1 MNRLVKDNIL
11 KGITYLASA
20 ISVIVLAAIL
30 YYLVSNGIA
39 LISSDLVTGDYYAT
53 TENAAISEDYSYDET
68 KIGTYDGDGY
78 YSQKWG
84 IALEDIT
91 TAHNDDEITV
101 AYVDPNSPFMH
112 MNSLVAGENGAALS
126 LTEGSAVQNIY
137 YLNETGETVFLSRV
151 KMGDAKNTIEVL
163 DSEAQGIVSINY
175 ESIGGGIR
183 GSIFSTLYL
192 IAISLLISLPIGISS
207 AIYLHEY
214 ASKNK
219 INSLIRQG
227 IDTLTGVPSIVYG
240 LMGVTVL
247 FPVTQ
252 LVGATSTS
260 ILLGGLTLAIMLLPT
275 IIRSTEEALIV
286 VPQSLRDGSLSLG
299 ATKSQTIFKVVL
311 PCAVNGILTGV
322 LLGIGRVIGES
333 AALVYTTSTVISDN
347 PTILSQG
354 TSLSL
359 MIWSIMSGEQPNYE
373 LASAISLII
382 LVIVFAIN
390 FIVKIIGKRLAKSF
404 V

>member
-1 MNRLVKDNIL
+1 MTRKRKDGALNFL
-11 KGITYLASA
+11 TYLSSA
-20 ISVIVLAAIL
+20 IGVLIL
-30 YYLVSNGIA
+30 GSILLYLV
-39 LISSDLVTGDYYAT
+39 VTGASSINWHLLSSDYYAET
-53 TENAAISEDYSYDET
+53 GNAAVSETYTYTAPGSYSGE
-68 KIGTYDGDGY
+68 GY
-78 YSQKWG
+78 YSDIWG
-84 IALEDIT
+84 IAFNDVS
-91 TAHNDDEITV
+91 TAHGDDEIAV
-101 AYVDPNSPFMH
+101 VYVDPNSPFA
-112 MNSLVAGENGAALS
+112 SLYSTVAGDDNAAVTLS
-126 LTEGSAVQNIY
+126 EGSIVSNIY
-137 YLNETGETVFLSRV
+137 YLDANGESVFLSRGGMENAENLV
-151 KMGDAKNTIEVL
+151 NILEENAT
-163 DSEAQGIVSINY
+163 GIVSINY
-175 ESIGGGIR
+175 ETLGGGIR
-183 GSIFSTLYL
+183 GSIVVTLYL
-192 IAISLLISLPIGISS
+192 ILISLLISLPIGIGA

-214 ASKNK
+214 AAKTK

-252 LVGATSTS
+252 MVGANSTS
-260 ILLGGLTLAIMLLPT
+260 VLLGGLTLAIILLPT
-275 IIRSTEEALIV
+275 IISSTEEALIV

-347 PTILSQG
+347 PTLLSQG
-354 TSLSL
+354 TSLAL

-382 LVIVFAIN
+382 LVIVFVIN
-390 FIVKIIGKRLAKSF
+390 FVVKLIGKRFARSF
-404 V
+404 M

>member
-11 KGITYLASA
+11 KGITYVASA
-20 ISVIVLAAIL
+20 LSVIVLAAIL
-30 YYLVSNGIA
+30 WYLVSNGLS
-39 LISSDLVTGDYYAT
+39 LISGDLITGDYYAT
-53 TENAAISEDYSYDET
+53 TENAAISSDYSYTEMET
-68 KIGTYDGDGY
+68 QEYSGEGY
-78 YSQKWG
+78 YSKKWG

-91 TAHNDDEITV
+91 TSHNDEEISV
-101 AYVDPNSPFMH
+101 VYVDPNSPFTH
-112 MNSLVAGENGAALS
+112 MNSLVAGEDGMELS
-126 LTEGSAVQNIY
+126 LSSGSAVQNIY
-137 YLNETGETVFLSRV
+137 YEDQNGETVFLSRV
-151 KMGDAKNTIEVL
+151 QMKDAENTIKTLE
-163 DSEAQGIVSINY
+163 EAEGIVSINY

-192 IAISLLISLPIGISS
+192 ILISLLISLPIGIAS

-214 ASKNK
+214 ATKNK

-260 ILLGGLTLAIMLLPT
+260 ILLGGLTLAIMLLPA

-347 PTILSQG
+347 PSILSQG

-390 FIVKIIGKRLAKSF
+390 IVVKIIGKRLAKSF

>member
-11 KGITYLASA
+11 KGITYIASA
-20 ISVIVLAAIL
+20 LSVIVLAAIL
-30 YYLVSNGIA
+30 WYLVSSGLS
-39 LISSDLVTGDYYAT
+39 LISSDLIVGDYYAT
-53 TENAAISEDYSYDET
+53 TENAAISNDYIYDEDA
-68 KIGTYDGDGY
+68 IGEYTGDGY
-78 YSQKWG
+78 YSAKWG

-91 TAHNDDEITV
+91 TAHNDEEISV
-101 AYVDPNSPFMH
+101 VYVDPNSPFMH
-112 MNSLVAGENGAALS
+112 MNSLVAGEDGMALS
-126 LTEGSAVQNIY
+126 LTEGSSIQNIY
-137 YLNETGETVFLSRV
+137 YLDEAGETVFLSRV
-151 KMGDAKNTIEVL
+151 KMADAQNTIAVL
-163 DSEAQGIVSINY
+163 DANATGIVSINY

-183 GSIFSTLYL
+183 GSIFATLYL
-192 IAISLLISLPIGISS
+192 IGISLLISLPIGISS

-219 INSLIRQG
+219 LNSLIRQG

-252 LVGATSTS
+252 LAGATSTS

-333 AALVYTTSTVISDN
+333 AALVYTTSTVINDN

>member
-1 MNRLVKDNIL
+1 MTRKRKDGLLNGLTYISSIIGVLIL
-11 KGITYLASA
+11 GSIM
-20 ISVIVLAAIL
+20 V
-30 YYLVSNGIA
+30 YLVITGATSINWH
-39 LISSDLVTGDYYAT
+39 LLSSDYYAKT
-53 TENAAISEDYSYDET
+53 ANVALESDYEYTAPSDYE
-68 KIGTYDGDGY
+68 GEGY
-78 YSQKWG
+78 YSNKWG
-84 IALEDIT
+84 IAFKDIV
-91 TAHNDDEITV
+91 TAHKDEEIEIT
-101 AYVDPNSPFMH
+101 YIDPNSPFAH
-112 MNSLVAGENGAALS
+112 MYSTVAGDDNASVSIE
-126 LTEGSAVQNIY
+126 TGSIVKNIY
-137 YLNETGETVFLSRV
+137 YIDDAGETIFLSLG
-151 KMGDAKNTIEVL
+151 KMEGAKNLSAIL
-163 DSEAQGIVSINY
+163 DTEAQAIVSMNY
-175 ESIGGGIR
+175 QSLGGGIR
-183 GSIFSTLYL
+183 GSIVTTLYL
-192 IAISLLISLPIGISS
+192 ILISLLISLPIGIGA

-214 ASKNK
+214 AAKTK
-219 INSLIRQG
+219 INALIRQG

-260 ILLGGLTLAIMLLPT
+260 ILLGGLTLAIILLPT
-275 IIRSTEEALIV
+275 IISSTEEALIV
-286 VPQSLRDGSLSLG
+286 VPQSIRDGSLSLG

-354 TSLSL
+354 TSLAL

-390 FIVKIIGKRLAKSF
+390 LIVKFIGKRFARSF
-404 V
+404 I

>member
-11 KGITYLASA
+11 KGITYVASA
-20 ISVIVLAAIL
+20 LSVIVLAAIL
-30 YYLVSNGIA
+30 WYLVSNGLS
-39 LISSDLVTGDYYAT
+39 LISGDLITGDYYAT
-53 TENAAISEDYSYDET
+53 TENAAISPDYSYTEMET
-68 KIGTYDGDGY
+68 QEYSGKGY
-78 YSQKWG
+78 YSKKWG

-91 TAHNDDEITV
+91 TAHNDEEISV
-101 AYVDPNSPFMH
+101 VYVDPNSPFTH
-112 MNSLVAGENGAALS
+112 MNSLVAGEDGMELS
-126 LTEGSAVQNIY
+126 LSSGSAVQNIY
-137 YLNETGETVFLSRV
+137 YEDQNGETVFLSRV
-151 KMGDAKNTIEVL
+151 QMKDAENTIKTLE
-163 DSEAQGIVSINY
+163 EAEGIVSINY

-183 GSIFSTLYL
+183 GSIFATLYL
-192 IAISLLISLPIGISS
+192 ILISLLISLPIGIAS

-214 ASKNK
+214 ATKNK

-286 VPQSLRDGSLSLG
+286 VPKSLRDGSLSLG

-347 PTILSQG
+347 PSILSQG

-390 FIVKIIGKRLAKSF
+390 IIVKIIGKRLAKSF

>member
-1 MNRLVKDNIL
+1 
-11 KGITYLASA
+11 
-20 ISVIVLAAIL
+20 
-30 YYLVSNGIA
+30 
-39 LISSDLVTGDYYAT
+39 
-53 TENAAISEDYSYDET
+53 
-68 KIGTYDGDGY
+68 
-78 YSQKWG
+78 
-84 IALEDIT
+84 
-91 TAHNDDEITV
+91 
-101 AYVDPNSPFMH
+101 
-112 MNSLVAGENGAALS
+112 MNSLVAGEDGMELS
-126 LTEGSAVQNIY
+126 LSSGSAVQNIY
-137 YLNETGETVFLSRV
+137 YEDQNGETVFLSRV
-151 KMGDAKNTIEVL
+151 QMKDAENTIKTLE
-163 DSEAQGIVSINY
+163 EAEGIVSINY

-192 IAISLLISLPIGISS
+192 ILISLLISLPIGIAS

-214 ASKNK
+214 ATKNK

-347 PTILSQG
+347 PSILSQG

-390 FIVKIIGKRLAKSF
+390 IVVKIIGKRLAKSF